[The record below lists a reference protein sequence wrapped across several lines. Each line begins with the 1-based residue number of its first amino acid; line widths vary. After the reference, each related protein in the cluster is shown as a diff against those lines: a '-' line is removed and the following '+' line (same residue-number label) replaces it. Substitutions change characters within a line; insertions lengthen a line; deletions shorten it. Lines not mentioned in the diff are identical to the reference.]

1 MREPANPDA
10 LQIRVLTIRLG
21 LVAAIYL
28 GLRYLIS
35 PPDKETDA
43 GHECRGYRHGQ
54 PAPTHPSSL
63 HTHSRLELNLPC
75 TASPCILLC
84 HQAICSKP
92 QIFKDLSHLLSSGA
106 ASRFQNAPR
115 CSGVEVRMAADR
127 VRCHVRLTPH
137 RFFVRQSSG
146 FDCAIEVVPSR
157 LILETFHVLQRAAR
171 ELYVVKIHGNLT
183 NIFNST
189 CVHVSSIKTTDPAQS
204 ARVFVAHQTSIYDL
218 PAFP

>member
-1 MREPANPDA
+1 
-10 LQIRVLTIRLG
+10 
-21 LVAAIYL
+21 
-28 GLRYLIS
+28 
-35 PPDKETDA
+35 
-43 GHECRGYRHGQ
+43 
-54 PAPTHPSSL
+54 
-63 HTHSRLELNLPC
+63 
-75 TASPCILLC
+75 
-84 HQAICSKP
+84 
-92 QIFKDLSHLLSSGA
+92 
-106 ASRFQNAPR
+106 
-115 CSGVEVRMAADR
+115 MAADR

-183 NIFNST
+183 IIFNST